1 MADTLTSPVTTAPV
15 TPAPAPA
22 AAPAPS
28 PAPSVDIKSSGF
40 SQLDARARTAPAKV
54 EAAPKDGEKKPDA
67 APVEDKTKTTVAPSK
82 EDRTARDPKWYRD
95 EHARMKTETEKTV
108 ARIKELEAKI
118 ATGNEQGKDMS
129 VLSQRL
135 AEREKE
141 LDNLRG
147 ELRAAKQ
154 EVSPE
159 FKEKWDK
166 PFNDSAAFAKNMI
179 EQLGVASEDGT
190 QRQATWNDFAALYQ
204 MPINKA
210 AQAARQMFGDDAAIV
225 IGQLTELH
233 KLDYQRGNALEGE
246 KARWKESATREEAES
261 IQRKQGFNA
270 MKSEVEKHL
279 AETNPDFQDKP
290 GDEGKESRELRQQGY
305 ELFDGKPKDI
315 KEAAIKT
322 AYVRHIVAAHYPL
335 IRERDGLRSKV
346 GELEKTV
353 AELRG
358 NKPGPSDKTG
368 ADAGAAS
375 SGESWMDDLR
385 KTVPA
390 GG

>member
-1 MADTLTSPVTTAPV
+1 MADTLTAPVTAAPV
-15 TPAPAPA
+15 TPTPAPA
-22 AAPAPS
+22 LAPSPS
-28 PAPSVDIKSSGF
+28 PAPSVDIKSSPF
-40 SQLDARARTAPAKV
+40 SALDTKARTVPAKV
-54 EAAPKDGEKKPDA
+54 EPAKDGDKKPDA
-67 APVEDKTKTTVAPSK
+67 TPPDKTAVTTSK
-82 EDRTARDPKWYRD
+82 DDRTAKDPKWYRD
-95 EHARMKTETEKTV
+95 EHARMKSETEKTV
-108 ARIKELEAKI
+108 ARIKELESKI
-118 ATGNEQGKDMS
+118 TEGEARGKDMS

-141 LDNLRG
+141 LDNIRG

-166 PFNDSAAFAKNMI
+166 PFNDSAAYAKNMI
-179 EQLGVASEDGT
+179 EQLGVQTEEGA
-190 QRQATWNDFAALYQ
+190 QRPATWNDFAALYQ

-210 AQAARQMFGDDAAIV
+210 AQAARQMFGEDAQLV
-225 IGQLTELH
+225 INQLDKLH
-233 KLDYQRGNALEGE
+233 QLDYQRGTALEGE
-246 KARWKESATREEAES
+246 KARWKESATREEAEN

-270 MKSEVEKHL
+270 MKEQVEKHL

-290 GDEGKESRELRQQGY
+290 GDEGNESRELRQQGY

-346 GELEKTV
+346 SELEKTV

-358 NKPGPSDKTG
+358 NKPGPTG
-368 ADAGAAS
+368 KPS
-375 SGESWMDDLR
+375 PTPSGDPEGSWMDDLR

-390 GG
+390 EG